1 MNEEKYVVYAL
12 LLHKIYIFVHSFES
26 KITQIISHFD

>member
-1 MNEEKYVVYAL
+1 MNEEKYVVHVL

-26 KITQIISHFD
+26 KIAQTISHFD